1 MNRTQSDAWSEK
13 SYWVKTGEGAE
24 AVYSKQLVFNA
35 GHKYE
40 LSVSA
45 KDLCGNSDNGFEI
58 EGDKSAEFVIDVQSP
73 TGNIRFDGLSTGMDT
88 VWDLLL
94 PKDKYEISR
103 FAAKKVN
110 IAGQLRDEHGGI
122 KSAEYFVS
130 AEDAI
135 IDVDSIQEADWKTL
149 DSLNEDGTFS
159 EPIECENKNC
169 VVYVR
174 VTDLSGNVSYISTN
188 GLVVDT
194 CAPAI
199 SVITPET
206 ASGVYSAD
214 VPVSIEVSDEN
225 ATGVASGIKS
235 VNYTVTN
242 MGQTTQDGT
251 LYSYDKTAAGLKD
264 LENHVTEQF
273 DISAAS
279 NNSNEVRIDVTAT
292 DNAGTAY
299 TVTKYIK

>member
-1 MNRTQSDAWSEK
+1 
-13 SYWVKTGEGAE
+13 
-24 AVYSKQLVFNA
+24 
-35 GHKYE
+35 
-40 LSVSA
+40 
-45 KDLCGNSDNGFEI
+45 
-58 EGDKSAEFVIDVQSP
+58 
-73 TGNIRFDGLSTGMDT
+73 MDT

-110 IAGQLRDEHGGI
+110 IAGQLGMSMAASSQQSISFQQR
-122 KSAEYFVS
+122 
-130 AEDAI
+130 DAI

-149 DSLNEDGTFS
+149 YSLNEDGTFS

-206 ASGVYSAD
+206 AHQECTVRD

-251 LYSYDKTAAGLKD
+251 LYSYMIRQQRA
-264 LENHVTEQF
+264 
-273 DISAAS
+273 
-279 NNSNEVRIDVTAT
+279 
-292 DNAGTAY
+292 
-299 TVTKYIK
+299 

>member
-1 MNRTQSDAWSEK
+1 MREQK
-13 SYWVKTGEGAE
+13 
-24 AVYSKQLVFNA
+24 
-35 GHKYE
+35 
-40 LSVSA
+40 
-45 KDLCGNSDNGFEI
+45 
-58 EGDKSAEFVIDVQSP
+58 
-73 TGNIRFDGLSTGMDT
+73 
-88 VWDLLL
+88 
-94 PKDKYEISR
+94 
-103 FAAKKVN
+103 
-110 IAGQLRDEHGGI
+110 LRGI
-122 KSAEYFVS
+122 CQGY
-130 AEDAI
+130 
-135 IDVDSIQEADWKTL
+135 
-149 DSLNEDGTFS
+149 
-159 EPIECENKNC
+159 
-169 VVYVR
+169 R
-174 VTDLSGNVSYISTN
+174 LSGNVSYISTN

-299 TVTKYIK
+299 TVTKIHKNKIQQHQQCR

>member
-1 MNRTQSDAWSEK
+1 
-13 SYWVKTGEGAE
+13 
-24 AVYSKQLVFNA
+24 
-35 GHKYE
+35 
-40 LSVSA
+40 
-45 KDLCGNSDNGFEI
+45 
-58 EGDKSAEFVIDVQSP
+58 
-73 TGNIRFDGLSTGMDT
+73 MDT

-110 IAGQLRDEHGGI
+110 IAGQLGDEHGGI